1 MRILTAESKS
11 LHLSDLYSTYPLIA
25 LTKEDFPT
33 PDSPIS
39 AILNSS
45 TPRRSSSSP
54 FGIKP
59 KAWTK
64 RLNMT
69 KTEIYDC
76 LKEIKEM
83 KSRMRFTSQDPLPPF
98 CAACV
103 QLPPPDQV
111 PDFLLRVGGD
121 RTKASHVCWRTTRFV
136 PCNLKGFSATGGPC
150 NAWQSSVIY
159 FCC

>member
-45 TPRRSSSSP
+45 TPRRSSSLP
-54 FGIKP
+54 ILKP
-59 KAWTK
+59 KAWTML
-64 RLNMT
+64 LNMT

-76 LKEIKEM
+76 LKEM
-83 KSRMRFTSQDPLPPF
+83 KSRVRFISRGKKPID
-98 CAACV
+98 
-103 QLPPPDQV
+103 
-111 PDFLLRVGGD
+111 
-121 RTKASHVCWRTTRFV
+121 
-136 PCNLKGFSATGGPC
+136 
-150 NAWQSSVIY
+150 I
-159 FCC
+159 